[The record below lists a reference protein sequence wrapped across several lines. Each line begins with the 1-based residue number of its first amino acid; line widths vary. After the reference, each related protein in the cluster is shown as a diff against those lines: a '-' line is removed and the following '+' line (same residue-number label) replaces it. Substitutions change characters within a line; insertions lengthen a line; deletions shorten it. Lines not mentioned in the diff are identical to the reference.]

1 MKKNKLVMLFVL
13 LICFKLALEFRTNI
27 SLQIKEVLYTRIVTS
42 NFTNISTEKFVETIK
57 NNDGKHLIFIGRK
70 TCPDCINN
78 IKKIKVIND
87 KYKKQHYNSYYY
99 DVEDIKESDFKKKE
113 YLNILK
119 DLDIDSI
126 PSILVLNKNEKILL
140 KQEDI
145 SNEK

>member
-1 MKKNKLVMLFVL
+1 MLFVL

-126 PSILVLNKNEKILL
+126 PSILVLNNNEKILL

>member
-1 MKKNKLVMLFVL
+1 MKKNKLVLLFAL

-27 SLQIKEVLYTRIVTS
+27 SLQIKDILYTRIVTS
-42 NFTNISTEKFVETIK
+42 NFTKISTEKFVEIIED
-57 NNDGKHLIFIGRK
+57 NDGKHLIFIGRK
-70 TCPDCINN
+70 TCPDCVNN
-78 IKKIKVIND
+78 IKNIKNIND
-87 KYKKQHYNSYYY
+87 KYKKQHFNSYYY
-99 DVEDIKESDFKKKE
+99 DVEKIKEPDFKNEE
-113 YLNILK
+113 YLNILN

>member
-1 MKKNKLVMLFVL
+1 MLFVL
-13 LICFKLALEFRTNI
+13 LICFKLVLEFRTNI